1 MVEFFLFLLLG
12 VIALFLLNVSI
23 ELVRLNKTAEK
34 ILEKINSK

>member
-12 VIALFLLNVSI
+12 VIALFLINITI
-23 ELVRLNKTAEK
+23 ELVKLNKTAEK

>member
-23 ELVRLNKTAEK
+23 ELVKLNKTAEK

>member
-1 MVEFFLFLLLG
+1 MVEFLLFLLLG

-23 ELVRLNKTAEK
+23 ELVKLNKTAEK